1 MDILQKE
8 GPARPPW
15 LGSGRSSRQP
25 PLVGGLT
32 ALGQN
37 ITLSLRKSCAPLVAA
52 MEGRKGMPQKG
63 PIPARAGNH
72 QKGRF

>member
-15 LGSGRSSRQP
+15 LGSGRSSRRP

-52 MEGRKGMPQKG
+52 MEGRKGMPQKD